1 MVVSTAGLNDDD
13 CIEPTPEIV
22 AVHGSSNT
30 TCSRCGESKHVEP
43 ESQSHKMSPGIRKF
57 IAPDRPFESPEHSRR
72 HYDKAMR
79 EGKDPNV
86 EVCFETPADYHVTRE
101 DARSCTPG

>member
-43 ESQSHKMSPGIRKF
+43 ESQSHKMSPGMR
-57 IAPDRPFESPEHSRR
+57 AEWRGVVTDMRWTRR
-72 HYDKAMR
+72 
-79 EGKDPNV
+79 
-86 EVCFETPADYHVTRE
+86 
-101 DARSCTPG
+101 